1 MDKLLLELLKIGSEK
16 NYEFHL
22 KIVEDEHN
30 IVSVDAENKI
40 INVEIGLPESKDLPI
55 VINNAIKEDFLVSLY

>member
-1 MDKLLLELLKIGSEK
+1 MDKLLLELLKIGSKK

-55 VINNAIKEDFLVSLY
+55 VINNAIKEVV

>member
-40 INVEIGLPESKDLPI
+40 INVEIGLPE
-55 VINNAIKEDFLVSLY
+55 